1 MRKRVYVPDEIGL
14 TDEETIFLWQVLS
27 RVADT
32 VGTTSKDVAEK
43 TFRLW
48 GHMVAFGR
56 ACERAGKGDNQQNDS
71 TCMGC
76 GRNGR

>member
-1 MRKRVYVPDEIGL
+1 MRNMVYVPDEIGL
-14 TDEETIFLWQVLS
+14 TDEETIFLWQVIS

-48 GHMVAFGR
+48 GHMVAFAKAYDTDEG
-56 ACERAGKGDNQQNDS
+56 GG
-71 TCMGC
+71 G
-76 GRNGR
+76 NGR

>member
-27 RVADT
+27 RIADT

-48 GHMVAFGR
+48 GHMVTFKRAYDADKEGGSHGR
-56 ACERAGKGDNQQNDS
+56 
-71 TCMGC
+71 
-76 GRNGR
+76 